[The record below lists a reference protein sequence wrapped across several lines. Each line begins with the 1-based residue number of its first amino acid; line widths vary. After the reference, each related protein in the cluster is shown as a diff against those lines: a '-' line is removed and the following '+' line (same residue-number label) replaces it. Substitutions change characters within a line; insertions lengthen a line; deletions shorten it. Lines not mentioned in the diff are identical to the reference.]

1 MNPDKTYSVDS
12 SAWLAWLASGQVVFS
27 LSMGQEYSPPTI
39 PMTMDELFI
48 QGSIR
53 PYPDTMLASEKAL
66 AKDWDSPEEDAAW
79 SGL

>member
-1 MNPDKTYSVDS
+1 MNPDETYAVGS

-39 PMTMDELFI
+39 PMTTHERFI
-48 QGSIR
+48 YGSLR
-53 PYPDTMLASEKAL
+53 PLSDTMLASEKAL
-66 AKDWDSPEEDAAW
+66 AKEWDSPEEDVAW